1 MQDLLTFLGASP
13 SRFHAVENLCH
24 TLDGAGYTRLSEGRA
39 WELAPGG
46 KYYVTRN
53 GSALLAFRIPRKDFT
68 GFMISASHSDAPGFR
83 VKENA
88 ELTGP
93 DGYVRLNV
101 ERYGGM
107 LCAPWLDRPL
117 TVAGRVLVRTGDA
130 IETRLV
136 YVDKDLLLIP
146 NVAVHMNR
154 AANDG
159 FKYDAKCDTIPL
171 MGLEGTKGSF
181 RAIVAQ
187 AADCKEEDILG
198 TDLFLCIRQKGL
210 VWGADGEFLSAP
222 MLDDLQCAFGCFQ
235 GFLAAKESASVPVF
249 ALLDNEEVGSLTK
262 QLSDGNLLYD
272 LFSRLCESM
281 VRDRASAVANSFLVS
296 ADNAHAVHPNHP
308 EYADATHRPAMN
320 AGVVIKHGVRYAT
333 DGAAQAVFTAVCQ
346 RAGVPVQHFSNRS
359 DLAGG
364 STLGNI
370 SNSHLSLNTVD
381 IGLPQLAMHSCF
393 ETAGVKDT
401 EYLIQAMTAFYGCVF
416 QEENGRF
423 TLA

>member
-53 GSALLAFRIPRKDFT
+53 GSALLAFRVPRKDFT

-181 RAIVAQ
+181 RAIVAK

-262 QLSDGNLLYD
+262 QGADGTFLSD
-272 LFSRLCESM
+272 
-281 VRDRASAVANSFLVS
+281 LVS

>member
-181 RAIVAQ
+181 RAIVGK

-235 GFLAAKESASVPVF
+235 GFLAAKESASVPDCRWTTRRLAASPSREPTVP
-249 ALLDNEEVGSLTK
+249 SCPI
-262 QLSDGNLLYD
+262 LS
-272 LFSRLCESM
+272 
-281 VRDRASAVANSFLVS
+281 RASARPWA
-296 ADNAHAVHPNHP
+296 
-308 EYADATHRPAMN
+308 ATGP
-320 AGVVIKHGVRYAT
+320 
-333 DGAAQAVFTAVCQ
+333 
-346 RAGVPVQHFSNRS
+346 P
-359 DLAGG
+359 L
-364 STLGNI
+364 
-370 SNSHLSLNTVD
+370 
-381 IGLPQLAMHSCF
+381 
-393 ETAGVKDT
+393 
-401 EYLIQAMTAFYGCVF
+401 
-416 QEENGRF
+416 
-423 TLA
+423 